1 MCHMT
6 YVFVCVEVPV
16 HCVSVCPVCPGSLH
30 VSFYGNELI
39 RLAPARCSI
48 RPACSIRHTPVHRT
62 DTVKIPV
69 FRLRRE
75 NDLRIRIAPR
85 ERVLGTCG
93 STGVAEPD

>member
-30 VSFYGNELI
+30 VSFYGKLI
-39 RLAPARCSI
+39 RLQHTALCSSYRAI
-48 RPACSIRHTPVHRT
+48 PLYTG